1 MTEEVLTTIQ
11 KKSAVHHGLLLG
23 IYALLATAL
32 LIGGEM
38 YTRDTIAL
46 RKSEDLQALLSQVIP
61 DTLHDNNLL
70 DNQLSIEH
78 ENTSMVVYQGVR
90 DNKVTALA
98 WSVSEPGYSGAIT
111 LLMGVDARGEILAV
125 RVLSH
130 TETPG
135 LGDKI
140 EEKKD
145 DWIFSFN
152 GRSLSNLASEKW
164 KVKKD
169 GGEFDQFSGATITPR
184 AVVKAIK
191 KGMDM
196 FELHRE
202 KLLTINTTTPSA
214 GL

>member
-1 MTEEVLTTIQ
+1 MSEEIAMPVQ
-11 KKSAVHHGLLLG
+11 KKTAAYHGMLLG
-23 IYALLATAL
+23 IYATLATAL

-70 DNQLSIEH
+70 DNQLSIQH
-78 ENTSMVVYQGVR
+78 DNKVIIVYQGIR
-90 DNKVTALA
+90 DNQVTALA
-98 WSVSEPGYSGAIT
+98 YSVGEPGYSGTIT
-111 LLMGVDARGEILAV
+111 LLMGINTTGEILAV

-191 KGMDM
+191 KGLDM
-196 FELHRE
+196 FALHRDE
-202 KLLTINTTTPSA
+202 LLTVNKLSA
-214 GL
+214 SH